1 MQFAGRP
8 PRILTVYSGLP
19 KEKWAELK
27 FLGYLIEDF
36 PMFIPWRSIKMEIAT
51 MSRKFWKTFYLLLGW
66 KIPFPVTVCSN
77 SSVNS
82 DLKSAHSKWKFDEN
96 VNVHRN
102 PTSSVPMAMLRVNC
116 PSWSLCNKR
125 TTLVQGG
132 HLAQW
137 KLMGGILPLA
147 SLLGSHCSLEH
158 HICTPSFRFP
168 NTPDCSWKSAQS
180 LAQKQ
185 TTTKPVVTNCVIEC
199 LYCYC

>member
-8 PRILTVYSGLP
+8 PRILTVHSGLP

-36 PMFIPWRSIKMEIAT
+36 PMFIPWRSIKTEIAT

-82 DLKSAHSKWKFDEN
+82 DLKSANSKWKFHEN

-116 PSWSLCNKR
+116 PPFLKSLQQ
-125 TTLVQGG
+125 TY
-132 HLAQW
+132 
-137 KLMGGILPLA
+137 
-147 SLLGSHCSLEH
+147 
-158 HICTPSFRFP
+158 HICARRSFGTMKAYGRHPTFGRTPRKPLQFGAPHLHTVFP
-168 NTPDCSWKSAQS
+168 FPKHSR
-180 LAQKQ
+180 L
-185 TTTKPVVTNCVIEC
+185 
-199 LYCYC
+199 